1 MNETDILRQE
11 LEHYKHEKE
20 RVRKI
25 LGEIGGSNSKKK
37 DQIINISFLLIVLLL
52 FVFDIFRSFVPVALP
67 ELPPFISVELAVL
80 LVSLKIVWMI
90 HMQTKIDHFQFWVLN
105 SIEFQVNTISA
116 RLRELEKR
124 MAKA

>member
-37 DQIINISFLLIVLLL
+37 DQIINISFLLLVLLL

-105 SIEFQVNTISA
+105 SIEFQVNTISV